1 MFEEEEDE
9 DNYKMSELEKWYDN
23 NFAYFNRASKPEP
36 GLDLDITLF
45 YNNTYCPVMK
55 ELAPAVR
62 KLMYKQY
69 PLLETKFRPMVMD
82 HINWM
87 VSKAGHRL
95 LLMLNILVQD
105 QKEGVNLRE
114 KYPDFE
120 SWIDFYARPPEPPV
134 PDYHSLD
141 NNPLLFNALTAEQI
155 KEIADEEWESNIK
168 HFNKVEELKKEYYD
182 LIQPLVLKYYPA
194 LQDLDYDGWI
204 IYAVE
209 IREEYED
216 YKLRC
221 EHVDSFIEY
230 GMDEEDIHLTY
241 KEFYKKFSLKFH
253 EKWERDHPTTEPD
266 K

>member
-1 MFEEEEDE
+1 
-9 DNYKMSELEKWYDN
+9 
-23 NFAYFNRASKPEP
+23 
-36 GLDLDITLF
+36 
-45 YNNTYCPVMK
+45 
-55 ELAPAVR
+55 
-62 KLMYKQY
+62 
-69 PLLETKFRPMVMD
+69 MVMD

-120 SWIDFYARPPEPPV
+120 TWIDFYARPPEPPV

-141 NNPLLFNALTAEQI
+141 KNPLLFNALTAEQI

-182 LIQPLVLKYYPA
+182 LVQPLVLKYYPA

-241 KEFYKKFSLKFH
+241 KEFYKKFSIKFH

>member
-23 NFAYFNRASKPEP
+23 NFAYFNRASKTEP

-45 YNNTYCPVMK
+45 YNSTYCPVMK

-69 PLLETKFRPMVMD
+69 PLLETEFRPMVLE
-82 HINWM
+82 HINRI

-120 SWIDFYARPPEPPV
+120 SWIDFYARHPNR
-134 PDYHSLD
+134 L
-141 NNPLLFNALTAEQI
+141 
-155 KEIADEEWESNIK
+155 
-168 HFNKVEELKKEYYD
+168 
-182 LIQPLVLKYYPA
+182 YPITIR
-194 LQDLDYDGWI
+194 WTI
-204 IYAVE
+204 IHY
-209 IREEYED
+209 
-216 YKLRC
+216 C
-221 EHVDSFIEY
+221 
-230 GMDEEDIHLTY
+230 
-241 KEFYKKFSLKFH
+241 
-253 EKWERDHPTTEPD
+253 
-266 K
+266 

>member
-1 MFEEEEDE
+1 MFEDNDEED
-9 DNYKMSELEKWYDN
+9 DYKMSELEEWYDN
-23 NFAYFNRASKPEP
+23 NFAYFNRASETES
-36 GLDLDITLF
+36 GLNLDITLF
-45 YNNTYCPVMK
+45 YNGVYYPVMK
-55 ELAPAVR
+55 ELAPTVR

-69 PLLETKFRPMVMD
+69 PLLETEFRPMVMD

-134 PDYHSLD
+134 PNYHYLD

-155 KEIADEEWESNIK
+155 KEIADEEWESDIK
-168 HFNKVEELKKEYYD
+168 YFIKVEGLKKEYYD
-182 LIQPLVLKYYPA
+182 LIQPLVFKYYPA
-194 LQDLDYDGWI
+194 LQELDYDGWI

-216 YKLRC
+216 FKLRC

-230 GMDEEDIHLTY
+230 EMDEEDINLGY
-241 KEFYKKFSLKFH
+241 KEFHEKFSIKFH
-253 EKWERDHPTTEPD
+253 EKGKRDHPTIDPE